1 MFIQNWTSYDC
12 GRLFNYHKGPLMSTV
27 LKKYHGPS
35 IEHQLC
41 SPFDWKISSSPAVP
55 QTGDILDVLQYI
67 AISSIVHCRDSP

>member
-1 MFIQNWTSYDC
+1 
-12 GRLFNYHKGPLMSTV
+12 MSTV

-35 IEHQLC
+35 VEHQLG
-41 SPFDWKISSSPAVP
+41 SPFDWKISSSPAEP